1 MDEDDIGKQNK
12 QQQANKQVAK
22 KLPSSINIDVVTSSN
37 SSGKISFFSG
47 RISPGFFDIKGQFPE
62 KFTFGALQST
72 VKSSDFLGIRFNIL
86 ILERGLK
93 MIHKI
98 SGVAPPPGKTQ
109 PKQIKVSIQ
118 SPPNAP
124 QPADSFSVTNAG
136 CKNNQQQAIQ
146 QPAAEKENREV
157 RISVLSTDPA
167 RQQIP
172 AISTNQIPV
181 FLANQIPILTPSQLG
196 VLNLGISNPKIDQDC
211 STNQNSSAHP
221 CLRPSVGG
229 PLEPYFSIAGTSSN
243 QISIRRVF

>member
-1 MDEDDIGKQNK
+1 MVHGIC
-12 QQQANKQVAK
+12 VRF
-22 KLPSSINIDVVTSSN
+22 SSTGSVGPIPWELQTVIN
-37 SSGKISFFSG
+37 SSKIS
-47 RISPGFFDIKGQFPE
+47 
-62 KFTFGALQST
+62 
-72 VKSSDFLGIRFNIL
+72 

-124 QPADSFSVTNAG
+124 SISQPTLPVDQAAG
-136 CKNNQQQAIQ
+136 CTKKQATQQQ

-157 RISVLSTDPA
+157 RISVLSTEPT
-167 RQQIP
+167 RQQIS
-172 AISTNQIPV
+172 ANQIPV

-196 VLNLGISNPKIDQDC
+196 VLNLGISNPKIDLDC
-211 STNQNSSAHP
+211 STNQNTTT
-221 CLRPSVGG
+221 CLRPPVGG

-243 QISIRRVF
+243 QITIRRVFKMMPHSLSLID